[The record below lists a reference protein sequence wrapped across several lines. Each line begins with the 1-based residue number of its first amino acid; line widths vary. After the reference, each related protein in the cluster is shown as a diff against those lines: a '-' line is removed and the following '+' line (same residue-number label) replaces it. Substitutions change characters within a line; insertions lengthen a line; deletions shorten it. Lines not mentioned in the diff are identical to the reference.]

1 MKELLELFLTF
12 AKIGVMTFGGGMAML
27 PILEREVVQNKHW
40 ATEEELVD
48 YFAIG
53 QCTPGIIAVNT
64 ATFVGQKRK
73 GAMGGITA
81 TLGVVFPSLVI
92 ITILAGLITNFAHL
106 AWVQNA
112 FAGIQVCV
120 CVLILNAVLK
130 LLKKSVV
137 DKRTAVIFVIVLLGN
152 MLLSVS
158 PVWFVLLSALSGI
171 VLKILRGRR
180 QNDLVSSLILG
191 IFKTGLFAIGGGM
204 ATLPFLKDIG
214 ATTGWFSQTD
224 LMNMLAVSESTPG
237 PVGINMAT
245 YVGYTVGGVP
255 GAIVATI
262 GEVTPSIIVILIVAA
277 MLAKFRDSQ
286 YVANAFYGL
295 RPASTGL
302 IGAAC
307 AGVMIQVI
315 AGITSASQADSILMK
330 FSWDGAISWRGI
342 ILALVLLV
350 FTRYIKKTKDLHPIV
365 FIGVSA
371 VIGVVFHFAG
381 V

>member
-1 MKELLELFLTF
+1 MRELLELFLTF

-73 GAMGGITA
+73 GAMGGIIA

-137 DKRTAVIFVIVLLGN
+137 DKRTAVIFVVVLLGN

-171 VLKILRGRR
+171 VLKNLEGR
-180 QNDLVSSLILG
+180 
-191 IFKTGLFAIGGGM
+191 
-204 ATLPFLKDIG
+204 
-214 ATTGWFSQTD
+214 
-224 LMNMLAVSESTPG
+224 
-237 PVGINMAT
+237 
-245 YVGYTVGGVP
+245 
-255 GAIVATI
+255 
-262 GEVTPSIIVILIVAA
+262 AA
-277 MLAKFRDSQ
+277 K
-286 YVANAFYGL
+286 
-295 RPASTGL
+295 
-302 IGAAC
+302 
-307 AGVMIQVI
+307 
-315 AGITSASQADSILMK
+315 
-330 FSWDGAISWRGI
+330 
-342 ILALVLLV
+342 
-350 FTRYIKKTKDLHPIV
+350 
-365 FIGVSA
+365 
-371 VIGVVFHFAG
+371 
-381 V
+381 